1 MKENKLRNGLELLLT
16 GQLFLDISDTYKLN
30 GLLKKRGNLFIKDLE
45 VAVKRGYENVYKND
59 PEFTTNSINIKQR
72 MISQIAEMNEAD
84 SMLASEF
91 LDKFSKNI
99 EIARKKGVVFFDK
112 LL

>member
-1 MKENKLRNGLELLLT
+1 MHELRNGLELLLT
-16 GQLFLDISDTYKLN
+16 GQLFLDISDTYKLK

-45 VAVKRGYENVYKND
+45 ASVKKGYDNVYNND
-59 PEFTTNSINIKQR
+59 PEFTINSINIKQR
-72 MISQIAEMNEAD
+72 MISQIADMNEAD
-84 SMLASEF
+84 AILASEF
-91 LDKFSKNI
+91 LDKFGKNI

>member
-1 MKENKLRNGLELLLT
+1 MQELRNGLELLLT

-30 GLLKKRGNLFIKDLE
+30 GILKKRGNLFIKDLE
-45 VAVKRGYENVYKND
+45 VSVKRGYENVYKND

-72 MISQIAEMNEAD
+72 MISQIANMNEAD
-84 SMLASEF
+84 AILASEF

>member
-1 MKENKLRNGLELLLT
+1 MQELRNGLELLLT

-30 GLLKKRGNLFIKDLE
+30 GILKKRGNLFIKDLE

-72 MISQIAEMNEAD
+72 MISQIANMNEAD
-84 SMLASEF
+84 AILASEF
-91 LDKFSKNI
+91 LDKFNKNI

>member
-1 MKENKLRNGLELLLT
+1 MSQLRNGLELLLT

-72 MISQIAEMNEAD
+72 MISQIAEMSEAD

>member
-1 MKENKLRNGLELLLT
+1 MSQLRNGLELLLT

-91 LDKFSKNI
+91 LDKFSNNI